1 MAASD
6 LATRPFGI
14 DFGGSGI
21 KGAPVDL
28 STGEFAAE
36 RTRIETPTGGK
47 PQDVAE
53 VIAQLVQDGAAEGAP
68 VGITVPA
75 VVVHGVVKSA
85 ANIDESWIYTDAE
98 TMFRDKLRRDIEEA
112 NRALRK

>member
-1 MAASD
+1 MAASE
-6 LATRPFGI
+6 TTKPFGI

-28 STGEFAAE
+28 GTGEFAAE
-36 RTRIETPTGGK
+36 RTRYDTPEGGK

-53 VIAQLVQDGAAEGAP
+53 VIAKLVADGASDGVP

-75 VVVHGVVKSA
+75 VVSHGVVKSA
-85 ANIDESWIYTDAE
+85 ANIDESWIYTDAA
-98 TMFRDKLRRDIEEA
+98 TMFRDKLH
-112 NRALRK
+112 